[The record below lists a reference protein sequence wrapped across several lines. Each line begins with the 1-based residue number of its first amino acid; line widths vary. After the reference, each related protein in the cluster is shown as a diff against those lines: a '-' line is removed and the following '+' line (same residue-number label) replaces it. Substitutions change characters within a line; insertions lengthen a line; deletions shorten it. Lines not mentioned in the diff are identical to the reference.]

1 MHDINQVVKWYGMK
15 IKIKKTKVMKIGR
28 QPGQVIITVD
38 GQVLDQ
44 VEQVRHLGS
53 LLSGDGY
60 CVKEIKARIAMAK
73 EALNKQKRLFTGG
86 LRGELKKGLGKALVW
101 RMRRELDLEKIKW
114 TEKVKN
120 EVLGRVNERGNNKNP
135 DETVNRPLIPSWQP
149 VDGRDR
155 G

>member
-15 IKIKKTKVMKIGR
+15 IKVKKTKVMKIGR
-28 QPGQVIITVD
+28 QPGQVITVD

-44 VEQVRHLGS
+44 VEQFRHLGS

-86 LRGELKKGLGKALVW
+86 LRGELETPGEGPGLA
-101 RMRRELDLEKIKW
+101 
-114 TEKVKN
+114 
-120 EVLGRVNERGNNKNP
+120 
-135 DETVNRPLIPSWQP
+135 DEEGTGSGEDQ
-149 VDGRDR
+149 VDGK

>member
-1 MHDINQVVKWYGMK
+1 
-15 IKIKKTKVMKIGR
+15 
-28 QPGQVIITVD
+28 
-38 GQVLDQ
+38 
-44 VEQVRHLGS
+44 
-53 LLSGDGY
+53 
-60 CVKEIKARIAMAK
+60 
-73 EALNKQKRLFTGG
+73 
-86 LRGELKKGLGKALVW
+86 
-101 RMRRELDLEKIKW
+101 MRRELDLEKIKW